1 MKSTG
6 LILLAILGTAIP
18 ILNGQDAA
26 PPDVDLYSGQ
36 KQPGITPTAIPS
48 LEPNGPPDVPELSQL
63 DEAFKKQTSLGKEAD
78 ERRLHIEWRKLKNQ
92 VVNDPSIRA
101 AKAFA
106 LAART
111 DLEKRNRLRNYYNL
125 YYDRMSALA
134 SSAELKLAL
143 NALKT
148 TYFKSID
155 QPRVR
160 PSPTPSSQTLAAS
173 LKAPAASAQPAANAD
188 KLPGAS
194 TQPAANADIMGAAK
208 NTGQLNLFVMAMNFT
223 GKAATLKENGS
234 VTVFAPTD
242 AAFKGAP
249 PGTIDSP
256 PNAEKLGNLLAY
268 HVMQGAV
275 TSTELTTRNAQ
286 TINGAN
292 LDIKVANGQITVN
305 DAHVI
310 KADVKASNGVIYVID
325 KVLIPP
331 APGASPPPAGSSP
344 TPTPIPTP
352 ERKHNKKH
360 GR

>member
-78 ERRLHIEWRKLKNQ
+78 QRRLHIEWRKLKNQ

-106 LAART
+106 MAART

-134 SSAELKLAL
+134 SSAEVKLAL

-173 LKAPAASAQPAANAD
+173 LKVPAAFA
-188 KLPGAS
+188 
-194 TQPAANADIMGAAK
+194 QPAANADIMGAAK
-208 NTGQLNLFVMAMNFT
+208 STGQLNLFVMAMNFT

-286 TINGAN
+286 TLNGAN

-352 ERKHNKKH
+352 ERKHNKNH

>member
-1 MKSTG
+1 MKPTG

-78 ERRLHIEWRKLKNQ
+78 QRRLHIEWRKLKNQ

-106 LAART
+106 MAART

-134 SSAELKLAL
+134 SSAEVKLAL

-173 LKAPAASAQPAANAD
+173 LKVPAASA
-188 KLPGAS
+188 
-194 TQPAANADIMGAAK
+194 QPAANADIMGAAK
-208 NTGQLNLFVMAMNFT
+208 STGQLNLFVMAMNFT

-256 PNAEKLGNLLAY
+256 PNAEQLGNLLAY

-286 TINGAN
+286 TLNGAN

-352 ERKHNKKH
+352 ERKHNKTH

>member
-78 ERRLHIEWRKLKNQ
+78 QRRLHIEWRKLKNQ

-106 LAART
+106 MAART

-134 SSAELKLAL
+134 SSAEVKLAL

-173 LKAPAASAQPAANAD
+173 LKVPAASA
-188 KLPGAS
+188 
-194 TQPAANADIMGAAK
+194 QPAANADIMGAAK
-208 NTGQLNLFVMAMNFT
+208 STGQLNLFVMAMNFT

-286 TINGAN
+286 TLNGAN

>member
-78 ERRLHIEWRKLKNQ
+78 QRRLHIEWRKLKNQ

-134 SSAELKLAL
+134 SSAEVKLAL

-173 LKAPAASAQPAANAD
+173 LKVPAASA
-188 KLPGAS
+188 
-194 TQPAANADIMGAAK
+194 QPAANADIMGAAK
-208 NTGQLNLFVMAMNFT
+208 STGQLNLFVMAMNFT

-286 TINGAN
+286 TLNGAN

>member
-1 MKSTG
+1 
-6 LILLAILGTAIP
+6 
-18 ILNGQDAA
+18 
-26 PPDVDLYSGQ
+26 
-36 KQPGITPTAIPS
+36 
-48 LEPNGPPDVPELSQL
+48 VPELSQL

-78 ERRLHIEWRKLKNQ
+78 QRRLHIEWRKLKNQ

-106 LAART
+106 MAART

-134 SSAELKLAL
+134 SSAEVKLAL

-173 LKAPAASAQPAANAD
+173 LKVPAAFA
-188 KLPGAS
+188 
-194 TQPAANADIMGAAK
+194 QPAANADIMGAAK
-208 NTGQLNLFVMAMNFT
+208 STGQLNLFVMAMNFT

-286 TINGAN
+286 TLNGAN

>member
-1 MKSTG
+1 MKPTG

-78 ERRLHIEWRKLKNQ
+78 QRRLHIEWRKLKNQ

-134 SSAELKLAL
+134 SSAEMKLAL
-143 NALKT
+143 QALKT
-148 TYFKSID
+148 AYFKSID

-173 LKAPAASAQPAANAD
+173 LKVPAAFA
-188 KLPGAS
+188 
-194 TQPAANADIMGAAK
+194 QPAANADIMGAAK
-208 NTGQLNLFVMAMNFT
+208 STGQLNLFVMAMNFT

-286 TINGAN
+286 TLNGAN

-344 TPTPIPTP
+344 TPTPISTP

>member
-78 ERRLHIEWRKLKNQ
+78 QRRLHIEWRKLKNQ

-134 SSAELKLAL
+134 SSAEVKLAL

-173 LKAPAASAQPAANAD
+173 LKVPAASA
-188 KLPGAS
+188 
-194 TQPAANADIMGAAK
+194 QPAANADIMGAAK
-208 NTGQLNLFVMAMNFT
+208 STGQLNLFVMAMNFT

-286 TINGAN
+286 TLNGAN

-352 ERKHNKKH
+352 ERKHNQNH